1 MSKVRQKRR
10 TLNQSDKEE
19 IGLKCCNCGS
29 TSDLQYHH
37 IIPISIGGKDINS
50 NICCL
55 CYDCHYKLHHDGKG
69 SKVANYSELIKKGQA
84 RARLKGKVPGRIG
97 NEITVI
103 WSNGRK
109 LKTKNVNEVAKL
121 LNLNK
126 RSVELMCTRG
136 LTERQKQKHKIQAI
150 YYSKINH
157 GETNLQAALKVA
169 NKTSTGFKNKIQII
183 DIDKQQM
190 GFF

>member
-1 MSKVRQKRR
+1 MRRR
-10 TLNQSDKEE
+10 TLTKKDKEE
-19 IGLKCCNCGS
+19 IGLQCCNCGS
-29 TSDLQYHH
+29 KEDLQYHH
-37 IIPISIGGKDINS
+37 IIPVAIGGKDINS
-50 NICCL
+50 NMCCL
-55 CYDCHYKLHHDGKG
+55 CHKCHYKLHHNGKE
-69 SKVANYSELIKKGQA
+69 SKVDNFGELIKRGQA

-126 RSVELMCTRG
+126 RSVELMCVRG

-157 GETNLQAALKVA
+157 GETNLQAALKVV